1 MIRGLGEDAEFR
13 IRHEFILFL
22 AYHFGSSFF
31 SYLGAGWPSLLRSK
45 YLYFFIP
52 IGFSCYKKCGA
63 EVCSFTRFH
72 YTYLVLFVLHSLS
85 SVCFLLFLLFFVFLP
100 YAFLL

>member
-31 SYLGAGWPSLLRSK
+31 LYLGAGWPSLLRSK
-45 YLYFFIP
+45 YLYFFL
-52 IGFSCYKKCGA
+52 
-63 EVCSFTRFH
+63 
-72 YTYLVLFVLHSLS
+72 YLLVFLVTKNVGQRFVL
-85 SVCFLLFLLFFVFLP
+85 LP
-100 YAFLL
+100 DFTILT